1 MEHLVQFFPCIPY
14 HILIIIVLPFFVLF
28 YLWHSFVLDQQVNPP
43 WLSPEL
49 EASPEALSKE
59 GRIVRI
65 KRSYTNYNFWQA
77 SLLRSITSYK
87 HFLEVKMGYVRKIKW
102 IKWVHRIS
110 QYHQKKKH
118 TAILVQLFTVHYGT
132 EHLVLQVRSHIL
144 NVSWLRPFLKLPRIF
159 LVSTFSLHTLGTQE
173 SFRLL

>member
-1 MEHLVQFFPCIPY
+1 MAHLVQFFPCILS
-14 HILIIIVLPFFVLF
+14 HVLVIIILPFFLLF
-28 YLWHSFVLDQQVNPP
+28 HLWHSFVLDQQDNPL
-43 WLSPEL
+43 WQAPEL
-49 EASPEALSKE
+49 EALLRLRVKTIEKL
-59 GRIVRI
+59 GYRDLIQTV
-65 KRSYTNYNFWQA
+65 SYQA

-87 HFLEVKMGYVRKIKW
+87 HFLEVKMGYVRKMKW
-102 IKWVHRIS
+102 IKRVHRIS

-144 NVSWLRPFLKLPRIF
+144 KVSWLRPFLKLPRIF

>member
-65 KRSYTNYNFWQA
+65 KRSYINYNFWQA
-77 SLLRSITSYK
+77 CLLRSITSYQ
-87 HFLEVKMGYVRKIKW
+87 HFLEVKMGYVRKMKCYPLY
-102 IKWVHRIS
+102 KRT
-110 QYHQKKKH
+110 QRQKPH
-118 TAILVQLFTVHYGT
+118 DYFIRCWESIL
-132 EHLVLQVRSHIL
+132 L
-144 NVSWLRPFLKLPRIF
+144 NPTP
-159 LVSTFSLHTLGTQE
+159 LHDKTLGKIRNSRPIPKHNKSNIQLASSQHQSKWREPGSNPTKI
-173 SFRLL
+173 RD

>member
-110 QYHQKKKH
+110 QYHQKKS
-118 TAILVQLFTVHYGT
+118 TEQFWYSYSQFIMVQSIWF
-132 EHLVLQVRSHIL
+132 S
-144 NVSWLRPFLKLPRIF
+144 KLEA
-159 LVSTFSLHTLGTQE
+159 TFSMSLGSDHSWNCQE
-173 SFRLL
+173 YSWCSLFPFIH